1 MMERHARLMMAGTG
15 TGRNHPAAS
24 RADRGNRSRTR
35 YHKNYIEKEH
45 TTMKKLIATT
55 VLALTI
61 AGLYPNAGTVT
72 AIDRETDTVT
82 VQVSS
87 GHLFEFLGA
96 EDYDIGDTVAMIMSD
111 NGTPDTILDDLILD
125 CRYAG

>member
-1 MMERHARLMMAGTG
+1 
-15 TGRNHPAAS
+15 
-24 RADRGNRSRTR
+24 
-35 YHKNYIEKEH
+35 
-45 TTMKKLIATT
+45 MKKLIATT

-72 AIDRETDTVT
+72 AIDRKTDTVAVT
-82 VQVSS
+82 TTANIMWS
-87 GHLFEFLGA
+87 FKGA